1 MLWTVILSGRRVPF
15 CTAVLALA
23 LMRSPIAAS
32 SADVIL
38 YASNVSVISG
48 AWARTS
54 SSSGAG
60 GLKLT
65 TIDAGWAALDRP
77 LAAPANYF
85 EARFD
90 APAGATYQLWLRL
103 RAANNSKWNDSVWVQ
118 FSDAVDSTG
127 SALWRVGTA
136 SGLLVNLEDCI
147 GCGLESWGWQ
157 DNASWSGQSARVQF
171 ATSGS
176 HTIRIQLREDGVDV
190 DQIVLS
196 PVTWFS
202 GPPGAVT
209 ADTTIVPNSSS
220 PVAITFVRAPYLQ
233 QVTSGSAMVVWATRQ
248 SGAGEVRYR
257 AAGDAVR
264 VAPAATRLVRGT
276 VTGMAENYY
285 QHEALLTALTAST
298 SYAYT
303 VSVGGVDGGG
313 DRFTTAPQPGSG
325 AVRFLAFGDSGV
337 GSTPQRQL
345 ASLMT
350 AETFDFAVHTG
361 DVVYGA
367 AGGIGAGGYQQL
379 HNWFFDIYRNW
390 LGSRPVFPSI
400 GNHDEGANRAAP
412 YRDVFVLPAG
422 GASAVYP
429 DHAERF
435 YSFDYGPAHVVVLD
449 TELAFQDTARRQD
462 QLAWLADDLARTAQ
476 PWKIAVF
483 HRSPFSAGGEH
494 GSDLTVRAELAPIF
508 EAYGV
513 ALVLSGHEHDYE
525 RTIPWRQ
532 TAGGT
537 PVTYIVTGGGG
548 APLYPAGV
556 AAWTAASRSAFHY
569 VRATVTSCTISIEAV
584 GLDAKVF
591 DSTKLER
598 CMPAAEPP
606 EVLIYATDVARTFG
620 AWRSVPDASA
630 ANGIKLV
637 SADLGRANIEAP
649 LVSPNDYVEATFDA
663 PAGVAYRLWLRLRA
677 TGDTKYSE
685 SVWVQFSDA
694 LNAAG
699 SAVHRIG
706 TPRALLVNLEDCF
719 GCGVAGWGW
728 QNRAYWLAD
737 ASHVRFANSGTHTIR
752 IQIREDGVQL
762 DQIVLSPASYLAA
775 TPGALKNDATILPKR

>member
-1 MLWTVILSGRRVPF
+1 MFRSVGVHGRCLRL
-15 CTAVLALA
+15 CTAVLALT
-23 LMRSPIAAS
+23 LMRSSLAAS
-32 SADVIL
+32 DADVVL
-38 YASNVSVISG
+38 YASDVSVISG
-48 AWARTS
+48 AWARVS

-90 APAGATYQLWLRL
+90 APAGVTYQVWLRL
-103 RAANNSKWNDSVWVQ
+103 RAANDSKWNDSVWFQ
-118 FSDAVDSTG
+118 LSDAVDSTG
-127 SALWRVGTA
+127 SALWRIGTTA
-136 SGLLVNLEDCI
+136 ALLVNLENCI
-147 GCGLESWGWQ
+147 GCGVASWGWQ
-157 DNASWSGQSARVQF
+157 DNASWSGQTARVQF

-176 HTIRIQLREDGVDV
+176 HTIRVQLREDGVDI

-202 GPPGAVT
+202 RAPGAVV
-209 ADTTIVPNSSS
+209 ADTTILPKPSS
-220 PVAITFVRAPYLQ
+220 PGAITFVRAPYLQ
-233 QVTSGSAMVVWATRQ
+233 QVASGSAMVVWATLQ
-248 SGAGEVRYR
+248 SGAGEVRYQ
-257 AAGDAVR
+257 AGSNVVR
-264 VAPAATRLVRGT
+264 VAPAVTRLVPAT
-276 VTGMAENYY
+276 LTGMAKSYY
-285 QHEALLTALTAST
+285 QHEASLTGLTPST

-303 VSVGGVDGGG
+303 VAVGGIDGGG
-313 DRFTTAPQPGSG
+313 DRFTTAPPPGSG
-325 AVRFLAFGDSGV
+325 VVRLLAFGDSGV
-337 GSTPQRQL
+337 GSTPQWQL
-345 ASLMT
+345 ASLMA

-361 DVVYGA
+361 DVVYGT
-367 AGGIGAGGYQQL
+367 AGGIGAGGYQPL
-379 HNWFFDIYRNW
+379 HNWFFDVYRNW

-400 GNHDEGANRAAP
+400 GNHDEEANRAAP
-412 YRDVFVLPAG
+412 YRDVFVLPGG

-449 TELAFQDTARRQD
+449 TELAFQDMARRQD

-494 GSDLTVRAELAPIF
+494 GSDLTVRAEFAPIF

-532 TAGGT
+532 TASGT

-591 DSTKLER
+591 DATRLER
-598 CMPAAEPP
+598 CSPAAAP
-606 EVLIYATDVARTFG
+606 EVLIYASDIARTFG
-620 AWRSVPDASA
+620 AWRAVPDASA

-637 SADLGRANIEAP
+637 TADVGWATVDAP
-649 LVSPNDYVEATFDA
+649 LGSPGDYVEATFDA
-663 PAGVAYRLWLRLRA
+663 PAGVPYRLWLRLRA

-699 SAVHRIG
+699 APVDRIG
-706 TPRALLVNLEDCF
+706 TSQALLVNLENCF

-737 ASHVRFANSGTHTIR
+737 ASQVRFSNSGQHTIR
-752 IQIREDGVQL
+752 IQVREDGVQL
-762 DQIVLSPASYLAA
+762 DQIVLSPAVHLASP
-775 TPGALKNDATILPKR
+775 PGTLKNDGTIVPKR